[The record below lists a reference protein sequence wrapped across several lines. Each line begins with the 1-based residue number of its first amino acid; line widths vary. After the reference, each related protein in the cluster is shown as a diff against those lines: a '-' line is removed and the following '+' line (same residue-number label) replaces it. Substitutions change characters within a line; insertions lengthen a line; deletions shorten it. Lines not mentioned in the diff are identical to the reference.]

1 MEFKSECVRDLIAV
15 RPEDIKPGKVALPDW
30 QRTLKGFVLAVGPGR
45 PNRNGKGLAP
55 MECGVG
61 DYVQFGAAVGME
73 STYDGV
79 LIRILRDGDVDLI
92 LQTAADVKAERAKI
106 AAQWE
111 VK

>member
-1 MEFKSECVRDLIAV
+1 MKFEQECVRDLIAV
-15 RPEDIKPGKVALPDW
+15 RPEEVKPGKIALPDW
-30 QRTLKGFVLAVGPGR
+30 QRTLKGFVLAVGPGK

-73 STYDGV
+73 SYYDGV
-79 LIRILRDGDVDLI
+79 MIRIMRDTDVDLV
-92 LQTAADVKAERAKI
+92 LQTAAEVKAERAAI

-111 VK
+111 AK